1 MQDESPNG
9 ASRRILCILSILFSL
24 IVFSA
29 CEKPA
34 ETENPSVYRKDGITF
49 THPGNWRVTEDVEE
63 DGYRY
68 LILETPGDALF
79 MVQVYDED
87 EAYDLDSF
95 VESYSDQVKTEA
107 PFGTAEASSRSPIE
121 RLIDGELRTG
131 IYERFSLR
139 LVGIRV
145 PQIVEYYRIE
155 SGGRVFFLISFV
167 SDEDLE
173 MVSPGF
179 DQIFGSFA
187 IEKRDENED
196 GPEPARTP
204 LKRTTE
210 HKRKHERN

>member
-1 MQDESPNG
+1 MQDEFPNG
-9 ASRRILCILSILFSL
+9 ASRRIFCVLPILFSL

-29 CEKPA
+29 CEQLA
-34 ETENPSVYRKDGITF
+34 ETENPRVYRKDGITF

-68 LILETPGDALF
+68 VILETPGDALF
-79 MVQVYDED
+79 MVQVYEED

-145 PQIVEYYRIE
+145 PHVVEYYRIE
-155 SGGRVFFLISFV
+155 SGGRVYFLISFV
-167 SDEDLE
+167 SDEDLSK
-173 MVSPGF
+173 VSPGF
-179 DQIFGSFA
+179 DQILGTFTL
-187 IEKRDENED
+187 EKGEESEVA
-196 GPEPARTP
+196 PEPARTP
-204 LKRTTE
+204 PKRTTE
-210 HKRKHERN
+210 HKRRS

>member
-1 MQDESPNG
+1 MPSWG
-9 ASRRILCILSILFSL
+9 SRRILPILPILLFAVSL
-24 IVFSA
+24 VA

-34 ETENPSVYRKDGITF
+34 EIAVPQQYNKDGISF
-49 THPGNWRVTEDVEE
+49 TYPGNWSVTEDVEQ

-68 LILETPGDALF
+68 VIVETPGDALF

-87 EAYDLDSF
+87 EAFDLDLF
-95 VESYSDQVKTEA
+95 VESYSEQMKAEI
-107 PFGTAEASSRSPIE
+107 PFGTAEKGSRSSIE

-131 IYERFSLR
+131 VYERFPVS
-139 LVGIRV
+139 LVGMKV
-145 PQIVEYYRIE
+145 PQVIEYYRVD
-155 SGGRVFFLISFV
+155 SGGNAYFLITFV

-187 IEKRDENED
+187 IEKRDETED
-196 GPEPARTP
+196 KPEPERTP

-210 HKRKHERN
+210 HKRRS